1 MTEPTTEELAPE
13 VNAELATEA
22 ALESRH
28 AHPSDL
34 QYVGVAGVLAVLTG
48 IEVAVY
54 YLKSTNITIGVLLVL
69 MVTKFAMVVAFFM
82 HLRFDSKVLR
92 RLFLG
97 GLTLAVSVYVVFF
110 FMFGVFHM

>member
-1 MTEPTTEELAPE
+1 MSNPADLSPE
-13 VNAELATEA
+13 TNAELATDA

-28 AHPSDL
+28 AHPNDA
-34 QYVGVAGVLAVLTG
+34 QYVAVAGALAVLTA

-54 YLKSTNITIGVLLVL
+54 YLKSTNITIGVLFVL

-82 HLRFDSKVLR
+82 HLRFDSRVLR

-97 GLTLAVSVYVVFF
+97 GLSLAVVVYGILF
-110 FMFGVFHM
+110 FMFGFFHV